1 MWSEL
6 RRLSVAAA
14 VVTAVLVPYMSAQ
27 AATSYVS
34 PVQSYACT
42 NQVATALA
50 QGTGATTCSTVT
62 AAMFGSAITAGTVFG
77 NNTGSAGTPSFSAAP
92 VLGVPSSTSGS
103 LGIANSGTAN
113 TVTIT
118 QQGATAAYNF
128 NLPNTV
134 GSAGQALVS
143 EGGGSTPMQWA
154 SVLSTKMTVTS
165 KTTSYQVA
173 TATDDWIRFDNTGAG
188 GGVTFTLP
196 TAGNTSAGD
205 NWCFTEVA
213 NQTVTVAVNSTQIIT
228 VGNIAGTTGT
238 GTLTSG
244 AVGSSIC
251 LYAQSTTNLIA
262 YSMNGSWTNN

>member
-6 RRLSVAAA
+6 RRAA
-14 VVTAVLVPYMSAQ
+14 VIAAVLTAVLAKHTSAP
-27 AATSYVS
+27 AATSFVS

-62 AAMFGSAITAGTVFG
+62 AAMFGSSIAGGTVFG
-77 NNTGSAGTPSFSAAP
+77 NNTGSSGTPSFTAAP

-118 QQGATAAYNF
+118 QQGATGAYNF

-154 SVLSTKMTVTS
+154 TVLAAKMTVTS
-165 KTTSYQVA
+165 KTTGYQVA
-173 TATDDWIRFDNTGAG
+173 TGTDDWTRFDNTGAG
-188 GGVTFTLP
+188 AGVTFTLP
-196 TAGNTSAGD
+196 TAANTSAGD

-228 VGNIAGTTGT
+228 MGNTAGTTGT

-244 AVGSSIC
+244 GIGSSVC